1 MSNPRSHPGTPKKEQ
16 GVIAIRYYLMV
27 THDASLAMLMIPV
40 FIRTQQ
46 PVAVD

>member
-1 MSNPRSHPGTPKKEQ
+1 
-16 GVIAIRYYLMV
+16 MV
-27 THDASLAMLMIPV
+27 THDASLAMLMVPV